1 MLLVFTPLL
10 KEIGKLEAKEAI
22 RFIRATIDFITLAMY
37 ESYDEDTLR
46 YFNLALYRIN

>member
-1 MLLVFTPLL
+1 MLLVFAPLL
-10 KEIGKLEAKEAI
+10 KEIGTLKAKEAI

-37 ESYDEDTLR
+37 KSYNKDTLR